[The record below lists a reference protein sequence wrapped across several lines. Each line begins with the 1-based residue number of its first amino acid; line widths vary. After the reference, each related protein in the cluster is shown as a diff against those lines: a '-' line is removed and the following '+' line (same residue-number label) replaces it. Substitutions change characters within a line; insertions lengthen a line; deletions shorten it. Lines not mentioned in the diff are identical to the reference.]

1 MNFIVA
7 VDRNYAIGKDN
18 DLLYSLKQDMKY
30 FRETTLNKV
39 VVMGDKTLMS
49 FPNSAPLKNRTNIV
63 VSIDP
68 NFTAD
73 GAIVVRSFKELFEEL
88 KKYDTNDVF
97 VIGGASIYNQLMDY
111 CEYGYL
117 TKIDAE
123 KPYDKAIDNV
133 EAKGWTLVKQG
144 ETLTENDIV
153 ITDGERHLHRIAC
166 IILIIVLIPWGN
178 YPIIIAIWHRIPVT
192 NILFACYYIVH
203 LLVTLLINYLHLKP
217 WSI

>member
-7 VDRNYAIGKDN
+7 VDNNYAIGKNN

-39 VVMGDKTLMS
+39 VVMGDKTLLS

-68 NFTAD
+68 NFTVE
-73 GAIVVRSFKELFEEL
+73 GAIVVHSFKELFEEL
-88 KKYDTNDVF
+88 KKYDTNDIF

-111 CEYGYL
+111 CEFGYI

-123 KPYDKAIDNV
+123 KPYDKAINNV
-133 EAKGWTLVKQG
+133 EKMGWKLVSKG
-144 ETLTENDIV
+144 ETLTENDINF
-153 ITDGERHLHRIAC
+153 AFC
-166 IILIIVLIPWGN
+166 IFKNPNVKI
-178 YPIIIAIWHRIPVT
+178 
-192 NILFACYYIVH
+192 FEE
-203 LLVTLLINYLHLKP
+203 
-217 WSI
+217 

>member
-68 NFTAD
+68 NFSVE
-73 GAIVVRSFKELFEEL
+73 GAIVVHSFKELFEEL
-88 KKYDTNDVF
+88 KKYNTDDVF

-111 CEYGYL
+111 CEYGYI

-123 KPYDKAIDNV
+123 KPYDKAINNV
-133 EAKGWTLVKQG
+133 EKMGWTLEKRG
-144 ETLTENDIV
+144 ETLTENDINF
-153 ITDGERHLHRIAC
+153 AFC
-166 IILIIVLIPWGN
+166 IFKNPNVK
-178 YPIIIAIWHRIPVT
+178 T
-192 NILFACYYIVH
+192 FEE
-203 LLVTLLINYLHLKP
+203 
-217 WSI
+217 

>member
-7 VDRNYAIGKDN
+7 VDNNYAIGKNN

-39 VVMGDKTLMS
+39 VVMGDKTLLS

-68 NFTAD
+68 NFTVD
-73 GAIVVRSFKELFEEL
+73 GAIVVHSFKELFEEL
-88 KKYDTNDVF
+88 KKYDTNDIF

-111 CEYGYL
+111 CEFGYI

-123 KPYDKAIDNV
+123 KPYDKAINNV
-133 EAKGWTLVKQG
+133 EKMGWELVSKS
-144 ETLTENDIV
+144 ETLTEND
-153 ITDGERHLHRIAC
+153 LNFAFC
-166 IILIIVLIPWGN
+166 IFKNPNVKI
-178 YPIIIAIWHRIPVT
+178 
-192 NILFACYYIVH
+192 FEE
-203 LLVTLLINYLHLKP
+203 
-217 WSI
+217 

>member
-68 NFTAD
+68 NFSVE
-73 GAIVVRSFKELFEEL
+73 GAIVVHSFKELFEEL
-88 KKYDTNDVF
+88 K
-97 VIGGASIYNQLMDY
+97 I
-111 CEYGYL
+111 
-117 TKIDAE
+117 
-123 KPYDKAIDNV
+123 
-133 EAKGWTLVKQG
+133 
-144 ETLTENDIV
+144 
-153 ITDGERHLHRIAC
+153 
-166 IILIIVLIPWGN
+166 
-178 YPIIIAIWHRIPVT
+178 
-192 NILFACYYIVH
+192 
-203 LLVTLLINYLHLKP
+203 
-217 WSI
+217 